1 MGKWE
6 FYDDF
11 DEVEGDDQE
20 PSFSIYDFKKWL
32 DKNPNNLSSFSES
45 LEQKNQKNSSIDKE
59 NLKEEFKQKIRD
71 KVQKNIDKKIAERKK
86 KQS

>member
-20 PSFSIYDFKKWL
+20 PSFSLYDFKKWL
-32 DKNPNNLSSFSES
+32 DKNPGNLASFSES
-45 LEQKNQKNSSIDKE
+45 VEQKKQENSAIDKDA
-59 NLKEEFKQKIRD
+59 LKEEFKQRIKD
-71 KVQKNIDKKIAERKK
+71 KVQRNIDKKIAERKK
-86 KQS
+86 KRN